1 MRKGVRTRGRFAG
14 IVMSA
19 AGTTRSYPIA
29 AWRRHASTR
38 RAWRPLLAAAAL
50 LVAAHA
56 IEVKAQEE
64 QKNTPPAPAG
74 PAPPAPTA
82 PPPAP
87 PAAGAPA
94 APPPAAA
101 GPASP
106 ASEAPPAAAPA
117 AAPAGPPAAA
127 ETPAPPAPA
136 ETVALPK
143 MTVVGTKQANP
154 ARKQVAT
161 PVRAPAAP
169 VPAPGTPTPAQA
181 ALDRKMKTLDQGREN
196 ILPKIGA
203 TTYTIT
209 REAIEALPQADNMP
223 IDKLILQMPGVSY
236 DSAVSNP
243 SFHVRNEYAN
253 VQIRINGVLLP
264 EGVSALGPYLD
275 TNFIG
280 SISLLTGTLPAQY
293 GLRTA
298 GVLDITSR
306 SFSVPGGAVS
316 IYGGS
321 RETFTP
327 SFDYGGSVDNT
338 QYFVT
343 ARGNWNSLGIENPTP
358 GLNADHDH
366 TEQGK
371 FFGFASTLL
380 DDSTRFSVISG
391 YAYNAFQIPNNP
403 GQMPLGDFGP
413 TIYSSLNLNEN
424 EYDTYAFSLAALQ
437 TKGDR
442 IDTQLAMFF
451 RYANVHFVP
460 DIFGDLVFND
470 VASDVTRQS
479 YLYGTQ
485 FDAAYALNSGNKL
498 RFGFAVTAEK
508 TNVTNAS
515 TVLPVD
521 PVTGDISPTPFLVT
535 DVSSLLGWNIGG
547 YVQDE
552 IKLTDKLTL
561 NLGLRFDQLYQYVDA
576 NQFSPRAV
584 VVYKPDD
591 GTTIHA
597 GYARYFT
604 PPMQAQAATSN
615 LALVTNTTNQPEV
628 ALADPVLPER
638 AHYFDVGVDRKVLPG
653 LDVGADVFYKIA
665 TDMIDDGQFGQA
677 VVLTQFNWAQGYSEG
692 AEFKLKYQE
701 GNFKA
706 YANFSYI
713 ITKAIDAVSNQYLLD
728 AATYNYLLVNYH
740 YTDDMQW
747 MTGSAGASYRWDKTT
762 LFTVS
767 MIYGYGLRSGF
778 ANIDHAPPY
787 ASVNVGVAREFQL
800 TPGDKP
806 LTVRFDVVN
815 LFDQVY
821 ELRTG
826 TGIGVFAPQ
835 YGARRGYFVGLSQKL

>member
-1 MRKGVRTRGRFAG
+1 M
-14 IVMSA
+14 
-19 AGTTRSYPIA
+19 
-29 AWRRHASTR
+29 
-38 RAWRPLLAAAAL
+38 
-50 LVAAHA
+50 
-56 IEVKAQEE
+56 KAQDE
-64 QKNTPPAPAG
+64 QKN
-74 PAPPAPTA
+74 
-82 PPPAP
+82 PPPAATA
-87 PAAGAPA
+87 PAAAPTPVNPSAATETPA
-94 APPPAAA
+94 APPAQTPAPAAT
-101 GPASP
+101 
-106 ASEAPPAAAPA
+106 APA
-117 AAPAGPPAAA
+117 AAPAEAVP
-127 ETPAPPAPA
+127 
-136 ETVALPK
+136 LSK
-143 MTVVGTKQANP
+143 MTVVGTKQVRP
-154 ARKQVAT
+154 TRK
-161 PVRAPAAP
+161 PAATAP
-169 VPAPGTPTPAQA
+169 VSAPPTPAPGAPTPAQE
-181 ALDRKMKTLDQGREN
+181 ALDRKMHTLDQGREN
-196 ILPKIGA
+196 ILPKLGA

-209 REAIEALPQADNMP
+209 REAIEALPQADNTP

-280 SISLLTGTLPAQY
+280 SISLLSGTLPAQY

-306 SFSVPGGAVS
+306 SFSAPAGSVS

-321 RETFTP
+321 RETITP
-327 SFDYGGSVDNT
+327 SFDYGGSVGNT

-343 ARGNWNSLGIENPTP
+343 GRGNWNSLGLENPTP
-358 GLNADHDH
+358 FLNADHDY
-366 TEQGK
+366 TQQGK

-380 DDSTRFSVISG
+380 DDSTRFSVMSG
-391 YAYNAFQIPNNP
+391 YAYSAFQIPNNP
-403 GQMPLGDFGP
+403 GQTPLGDFGP
-413 TIYSSLNLNEN
+413 TTYSSLNVNEN
-424 EYDTYAFSLAALQ
+424 EYDTYAFQLAALQ
-437 TKGDR
+437 TKGDC
-442 IDTQLAMFF
+442 IDTQFAVFL

-485 FDAAYALNSGNKL
+485 FDAAYELNSGNKL

-508 TNVTNAS
+508 TNVINVS

-521 PVTGDISPTPFLVT
+521 PNTGAISPTPFPIT
-535 DVSSLLGWNIGG
+535 DANSLLGWDIGT

-552 IKLTDKLTL
+552 IKLTDRLTL
-561 NLGLRFDQLYQYVDA
+561 NLGIRFDQLYQFVDA

-584 VVYKPDD
+584 IVFKPDD

-604 PPMQAQAATSN
+604 PPMQAQATQSN
-615 LALVTNTTNQPEV
+615 LALFNNTTNQPEV
-628 ALADPVLPER
+628 PLADPVLPER
-638 AHYFDVGVDRKVLPG
+638 SHYFDVGVDRKVLPG

-728 AATYNYLLVNYH
+728 AATYTYLLSAYH

-747 MTGSAGASYRWDKTT
+747 MTGSAGASYRWDKV
-762 LFTVS
+762 LFTTS
-767 MIYGYGLRSGF
+767 MIYGSGLRSGF
-778 ANIDHAPPY
+778 ANIDHATPY

-800 TPGDKP
+800 MPSDKP
-806 LTVRFDVVN
+806 LTVRFDIVN

-826 TGIGVFAPQ
+826 TGIGEFAPQ
-835 YGARRGYFVGLSQKL
+835 YGARRGYFLGLSQKL